1 MQDNA
6 MLKAA
11 LAHTQEGVRA
21 MQGIIRHRAAEA
33 DAGMLPAGGGQ
44 HAQPGLPA
52 DLPPLPPAAEL
63 SFRHH
68 ARSQSGPPG
77 AAGSSL
83 FCCLMV
89 FSAARPMRR
98 SLLLSE
104 VACLRLCSYMFT
116 DYSFLHR
123 RQLK

>member
-33 DAGMLPAGGGQ
+33 DAGPLPAGGGH
-44 HAQPGLPA
+44 HALQGLPA

-77 AAGSSL
+77 EAGTSL
-83 FCCLMV
+83 FCCLMMV
-89 FSAARPMRR
+89 SAARPMRR
-98 SLLLSE
+98 NFLLPG
-104 VACLRLCSYMFT
+104 ALCVQLCAYMFT
-116 DYSFLHR
+116 DYSSLHG